1 MTDMKI
7 DTSEKKVRNFGF
19 LFSAV
24 TIAIAAFAYYK
35 GGASWPWFV
44 GGSAFF
50 LFTGMF
56 LRPVLRPI
64 YVLWM
69 KFAYV
74 LAWVNTRLLLSFF
87 FYGII
92 TPVGLVM
99 RLLGRDP
106 LTRKI
111 DRSQTSY
118 WVKRDPQP
126 FDAKKYEHLF

>member
-1 MTDMKI
+1 
-7 DTSEKKVRNFGF
+7 
-19 LFSAV
+19 
-24 TIAIAAFAYYK
+24 
-35 GGASWPWFV
+35 
-44 GGSAFF
+44 
-50 LFTGMF
+50 
-56 LRPVLRPI
+56 
-64 YVLWM
+64 M